1 MELAIDTSTRYA
13 GVCLSQDG
21 RVLVSRSWYSRQ
33 NHTVEL
39 LPAVEDL
46 LKEAGATI
54 GELDCVIVA
63 IGPGGFS
70 ALRVGL
76 STAKGLCTGLNIPLV
91 ALNTLDVEAE
101 PHRDQ
106 DLPVCALLDVGR
118 GEAAAA
124 LYAQGDGDWQKAMAE
139 RIASPDLL
147 CEGVQ
152 EPVLFCGEGVA
163 TFGEAL
169 TERLG
174 DLAVLAAQSPPTRS
188 PATLAAMGSE
198 RHRRG
203 DHDDI
208 KTIEP
213 LYLRRPSISTP
224 RRPA

>member
-1 MELAIDTSTRYA
+1 MELSIDTSTRYA

-21 RVLVSRSWYSRQ
+21 RVVVSHSWYSRQ

-39 LPAVEDL
+39 LPAVHDL
-46 LKEAGATI
+46 LKEAGVTVRDLA
-54 GELDCVIVA
+54 CVIVA

-76 STAKGLCTGLNIPLV
+76 STAKGLCTGLGIPLV

-101 PHRDQ
+101 PHRGQ
-106 DLPVCALLDVGR
+106 HLPVCALLDIGR

-124 LYAQGDGDWQKAMAE
+124 LFTQHYGDWQKAME
-139 RIASPDLL
+139 DCIAAPDLL
-147 CEGVQ
+147 CEGIE

-163 TFGEAL
+163 SFGAAL
-169 TERLG
+169 MERLG
-174 DLAVLAAQSPPTRS
+174 DLAVLADQSPPTRS
-188 PATLAAMGSE
+188 PATLAAMGNE
-198 RHRRG
+198 RHQRG

-208 KTIEP
+208 KAIEP

-224 RRPA
+224 RRPT